1 MYHYYGTWI
10 PIATVM
16 FVLFYHAVCHYN
28 SLFAYHLHIVTSM
41 KLHANNCKL
50 GGMGNEILCCLVHQV
65 KTSSKPTGVGHS
77 CFCNF
82 LPPSYSNIF
91 HVSLHLLLP
100 MCVYDI
106 DSTFLKMLMA

>member
-50 GGMGNEILCCLVHQV
+50 GGYG
-65 KTSSKPTGVGHS
+65 
-77 CFCNF
+77 
-82 LPPSYSNIF
+82 
-91 HVSLHLLLP
+91 
-100 MCVYDI
+100 
-106 DSTFLKMLMA
+106 